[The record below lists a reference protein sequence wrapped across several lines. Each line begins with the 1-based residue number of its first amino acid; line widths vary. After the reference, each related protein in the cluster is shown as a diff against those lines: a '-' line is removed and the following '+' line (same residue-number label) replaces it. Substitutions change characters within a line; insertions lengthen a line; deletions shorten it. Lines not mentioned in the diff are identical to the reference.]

1 MSTEVEHILK
11 SLQDRCLHASPQND
25 AQLLLL
31 ALQLKTYAVAVYFHT
46 SPIPLS
52 LLRHMKYIF

>member
-11 SLQDRCLHASPQND
+11 SLQDQCLHASSQND

-31 ALQLKTYAVAVYFHT
+31 ALQLKTYAVAVYLFIYLSYAIF
-46 SPIPLS
+46 SPQTY
-52 LLRHMKYIF
+52 K